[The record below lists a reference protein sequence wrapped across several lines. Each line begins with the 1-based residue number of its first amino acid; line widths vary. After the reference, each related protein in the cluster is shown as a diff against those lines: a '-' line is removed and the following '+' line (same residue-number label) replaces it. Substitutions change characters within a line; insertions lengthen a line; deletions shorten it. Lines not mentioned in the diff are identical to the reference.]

1 MPDFCSGA
9 GSPQKRK
16 KYVDSPRKVHNYQTQ
31 KREVK
36 DGTIKKERKKKVGFG
51 SGKRGCVRLTSS
63 SQCSA
68 WVSTHRSCG
77 GSAAVVNSTTT
88 IYHRGRNS
96 NMQQH
101 SPGSSGTTHLR
112 PPGSPRT
119 IAKSMKSSLA
129 PANGSPLRSSLKK
142 SEKSP
147 LLSQPNN
154 HSGVAITTTSA
165 ATTHTSS
172 SHSHSGSGIRAIFF
186 LPIGVFMF
194 VIWNMVQVLQTLS

>member
-1 MPDFCSGA
+1 MWCCS
-9 GSPQKRK
+9 
-16 KYVDSPRKVHNYQTQ
+16 T
-31 KREVK
+31 
-36 DGTIKKERKKKVGFG
+36 
-51 SGKRGCVRLTSS
+51 CS

-68 WVSTHRSCG
+68 WVSTHRSG
-77 GSAAVVNSTTT
+77 VGSVAVVKSTTT

-119 IAKSMKSSLA
+119 IAKSMKSLA
-129 PANGSPLRSSLKK
+129 PVNGSPLRSSLKK

-154 HSGVAITTTSA
+154 HNGVATTTTSA
-165 ATTHTSS
+165 ATTHSSS
-172 SHSHSGSGIRAIFF
+172 SHSHSGSGSGIRAIFF
-186 LPIGVFMF
+186 LPVGVFMF
-194 VIWNMVQVLQTLS
+194 VIWNMVQVLHILPCQMYSITPLLTMQHKPTL